1 MYGNC
6 QNRSAQNALANPFPF
21 HFPYKCTEISFSVQK
36 ISLCWFLDLQDD
48 FKKKRLL
55 DAFSGTPQLPAMH
68 CSRISADS
76 VPLYGRAHRCWIRL
90 NFSMSLKDTMKSCSH
105 SALLCSEGF
114 YYVRIWTLPEQTQ
127 RKIFRQFQ
135 HPFVFLHREESKIAK
150 PLTSSGLTKS
160 KSIISPSKI
169 VGDTH
174 YFMLHVGK
182 FVIRLNQNNKWTHPD
197 IHISAFHPTPAAE
210 NKLILFAD

>member
-1 MYGNC
+1 M
-6 QNRSAQNALANPFPF
+6 
-21 HFPYKCTEISFSVQK
+21 
-36 ISLCWFLDLQDD
+36 
-48 FKKKRLL
+48 RLL
-55 DAFSGTPQLPAMH
+55 DTFSGTPWLPAMH

-76 VPLYGRAHRCWIRL
+76 VPLYCRAHRCWIRL
-90 NFSMSLKDTMKSCSH
+90 NFSMALKDTLKSSSH

-114 YYVRIWTLPEQTQ
+114 YYVRIWTLPEKTQ
-127 RKIFRQFQ
+127 SKTFRQFQ
-135 HPFVFLHREESKIAK
+135 HPFVLFHREESKIGK
-150 PLTSSGLTKS
+150 SLTSSGLTKS

-174 YFMLHVGK
+174 YLLLRVGK
-182 FVIRLNQNNKWTHPD
+182 FVIRLNQNNKWTHPG